1 MESKT
6 KAQKS
11 FLIRIPISHEEVK
24 FMSDL
29 IVLLSMLMASQSR
42 LSQRFLL
49 PFMQKGLCP
58 NHMRQNYGWNTV
70 RMQRIWQM
78 PVNMN
83 QCWAVLR
90 MRDS

>member
-29 IVLLSMLMASQSR
+29 IVLLSMLMANQSR
-42 LSQRFLL
+42 LFQRFFL
-49 PFMQKGLCP
+49 PLMQKRLMSKP
-58 NHMRQNYGWNTV
+58 YEAELWLEYSQDAEDLADASKYE
-70 RMQRIWQM
+70 
-78 PVNMN
+78 PVFG
-83 QCWAVLR
+83 
-90 MRDS
+90 SS